1 MRVIAGSAK
10 GRRLSPV
17 PGEGTRPVTDRV
29 KESLFNLIGSSIEG
43 VRVLDLFAGTGG
55 VGIEALSRG
64 AAHATFVDKARAAV
78 RTVERNLRETGL
90 EDKAWV
96 IHGDAF
102 HYVAHHN
109 GEPYHLVYIA
119 PPQYEDLWAK
129 AIVAVDDTDI
139 LAPRGLVVVQIH
151 PKEDHHVALT
161 RLERTH
167 ERRYGSTLLLF
178 FKPSEEAD
186 VSP

>member
-1 MRVIAGSAK
+1 MRVIAGTAK

-43 VRVLDLFAGTGG
+43 VRVLDMFAGTGS

-64 AAHATFVDKARAAV
+64 AAHATFIDKARAAV
-78 RTVERNLRETGL
+78 TTVERNLRETGL

-102 HYVAHHN
+102 HYVAHHE
-109 GEPYHLVYIA
+109 GEPYDLVYIA
-119 PPQYEDLWAK
+119 PPQYEDLWAD
-129 AIVAVDDTDI
+129 ALMTVDGAEV

-151 PKEDHHVALT
+151 PKEDHAVPLN

-167 ERRYGSTLLLF
+167 QRRYGSTLLLF
-178 FKPSEEAD
+178 YKPPEEAD
-186 VSP
+186 APA

>member
-1 MRVIAGSAK
+1 MRVIAGTAK
-10 GRRLSPV
+10 GRRLVPV

-29 KESLFNLIGSSIEG
+29 KESLFNLIGSSIVG
-43 VRVLDLFAGTGG
+43 VRVLDLFAGTGA

-90 EDKAWV
+90 EDRAWV

-102 HYVAHHN
+102 SHVRHHD
-109 GEPYHLVYIA
+109 GEPYDLVYIA
-119 PPQYEDLWAK
+119 PPQYQDLWAD
-129 AIVAVDDTDI
+129 ALLAVDAGDV

-151 PKEDHHVALT
+151 PKEDHPVTLT

-167 ERRYGSTLLLF
+167 ERRYGSTELVF
-178 FKPSEEAD
+178 FKPSEASD
-186 VSP
+186 AAG